1 VLDVLSFPSTPH
13 SLSMKLLGTLL
24 ALSWISTAQA
34 GCSSNL
40 LIDNYSNYANN
51 LNSLGQWTSGEL
63 LQAASCLNQLTSID
77 DGTTTGVKADTVNKD
92 VTFTSKAGSYFYTT
106 FACEQATTGGYNAFT
121 FPVKGPAGSSF
132 TIELQTSS
140 SCSTTAYTS
149 YYTTLTGVTGA
160 LQTYTV
166 SLSSFT
172 GANLNAIQSILFE
185 SFSINGA
192 WEIGQTQ
199 LVCAAGGGSSVASTK
214 TSSNSKSSSAIAT
227 TSKTSTTL
235 ATSTKSSSISTSK
248 SSSTSSVIKVVTTS
262 TSSAGAAGT
271 CIPLLVEDFA
281 SQSRLT
287 FLFYNAM
294 LQPSSDDGTM
304 KAVAGR
310 VDTSTSVIV
319 ANNHMT
325 LTPANSASYW
335 YTMLGCLKAT
345 NIYNGIGLTITA
357 PAGTTMTIE
366 LQTEADC
373 LTNNPILIDLTSK
386 DLGWTFDGT
395 EHYYTIP
402 FSKYTGLDTNHLI
415 AVLFASIS
423 KPVTFG
429 PIALYCGTG
438 TAYPVPTTVPVIEP
452 TSTIPATT
460 GPSAMVVDTFGN
472 SNTNNLGF
480 WHGGDDTTTYSYA
493 GNKMTINMKGNSD
506 LSWYTQIT
514 NSCSDFSAND
524 NGYLHISYTG
534 SSAFTVAFQ
543 QHNPTCNA
551 SMNPYPFTWDSVEAS
566 RYSNSAKTDL
576 YIPMSHFNINR
587 TNTIGFAL
595 KGFYANTSTIFSLIE
610 IVKTV
615 PTGFLVPSKLPTA
628 PLIFSC
634 TRPNSFAFAID
645 DGDPTLA
652 QQVVSSVAAAGIHV
666 TFFTVGAA
674 LLDQPT
680 NLTNVYKS
688 MMAAGHQVAYHS
700 YTHPPMEGL
709 PTLAAID
716 WELNNDI
723 NAMSSQLGIQSQ
735 YFRPPF
741 GTEGARIRQRLA
753 AAIPGSKFI
762 AWSVDVQDYLW
773 ALSSTPQNQITNFQ
787 SDVNAGGN
795 LVVMHYLY
803 QTTVDYLPQF
813 IAIAKSTGKQL
824 MRVDQCLEDPNAPPL

>member
-1 VLDVLSFPSTPH
+1 
-13 SLSMKLLGTLL
+13 MNLLTTGLL
-24 ALSWISTAQA
+24 ALSWASTARA
-34 GCSSNL
+34 TCSGNL
-40 LIDNYSNYANN
+40 LIDNYANYANN
-51 LNSLGQWTSGEL
+51 LNSLGQWTS
-63 LQAASCLNQLTSID
+63 D
-77 DGTTTGVKADTVNKD
+77 DGTTIGLKADTVNKD
-92 VTFTSKAGSYFYTT
+92 ITFTSQVSSYFYTT
-106 FACEQATTGGYNAFT
+106 FACEQATVGGYNAFT
-121 FPVKGPAGSSF
+121 FPIKGPAGSTF

-149 YYTTLTGVTGA
+149 YYTTLTGVTGS
-160 LQTYTV
+160 LHTYTV
-166 SLSSFT
+166 PLSSFM
-172 GANLNAIQSILFE
+172 GANLNAIQSVLFE

-199 LVCAAGGGSSVASTK
+199 LVCAAGGSTVGSSKTSSSSRSSSTTAATSKGSTTLVTSAKSVAST
-214 TSSNSKSSSAIAT
+214 SPKSST
-227 TSKTSTTL
+227 
-235 ATSTKSSSISTSK
+235 ISTSK
-248 SSSTSSVIKVVTTS
+248 SSSTSSVVKVVSTS
-262 TSSAGAAGT
+262 TSSAKTAGT
-271 CIPLLVEDFA
+271 CTPLLIDDFA

-319 ANNHMT
+319 ANNHVI
-325 LTPANSASYW
+325 LTPANSGSYW

-345 NIYNGIGLTITA
+345 NVYNGIGLTITA

-373 LTNNPILIDLTSK
+373 LTDNPILNDLTSTN
-386 DLGWTFDGT
+386 LGWTFDGT

-402 FSKYTGLDTNHLI
+402 FSAYAGLDTNHLI
-415 AVLFASIS
+415 AVLFSSIS

-438 TAYPVPTTVPVIEP
+438 SAYPVPTTVSVIEP
-452 TSTIPATT
+452 SSTIPATT
-460 GPSAMVVDTFGN
+460 GPSAMVIDTFGN
-472 SNTNNLGF
+472 SDTNNLGF
-480 WHGGDDTTTYSYA
+480 WHGGDDTTTYTYS

-514 NSCSDFSAND
+514 NGCVDFTAND
-524 NGYLHISYTG
+524 NSYIHISYTG
-534 SSAFTVAFQ
+534 SSAFTVALQ
-543 QHNPTCNA
+543 QHNPTCNENI
-551 SMNPYPFTWDSVEAS
+551 NPYPYTWDSVEAS
-566 RYSNSAKTDL
+566 RYSNTAKTDL
-576 YIPMSHFNINR
+576 YVPLSHFQINR
-587 TNTIGFAL
+587 TLSIGFAL
-595 KGFYANTSTIFSLIE
+595 KGFYTTTTTVFSLIE

-615 PTGFLVPSKLPTA
+615 PPGFLVPSKLPTA
-628 PLIFSC
+628 PLIFAC

-652 QQVVSSVAAAGIHV
+652 QQVVTSVAAAGIHV

-674 LLDQPT
+674 LLDQST

-723 NAMSSQLGIQSQ
+723 AAVNSQLGFRSQ

-753 AAIPGSKFI
+753 ALVPNAKFVE
-762 AWSVDVQDYLW
+762 WSVDVQDWLW

-787 SDVNAGGN
+787 SDVNKGGN

-813 IAIAKSTGKQL
+813 ISIAKATGKQL